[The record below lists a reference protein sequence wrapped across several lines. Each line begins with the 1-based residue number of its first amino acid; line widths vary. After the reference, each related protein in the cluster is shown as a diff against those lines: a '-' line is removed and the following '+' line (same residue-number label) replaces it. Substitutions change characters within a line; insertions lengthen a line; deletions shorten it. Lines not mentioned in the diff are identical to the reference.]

1 MIDLNLIQNYHLCTS
16 EQSERLRSLGFGKDD
31 GFPPAYPSSIL
42 LMFAIDYLYDSYGLR
57 VEAFLTD
64 ICARHHKYTI
74 RVSSDDGGNVQR
86 HTSLTNYYKALS
98 EAVTLALNL
107 IS

>member
-1 MIDLNLIQNYHLCTS
+1 MIDLNLIQKHHLCTS
-16 EQSERLRSLGFGKDD
+16 EQSERLRSLGFGMNDKSQTEC
-31 GFPPAYPSSIL
+31 PSDIL
-42 LMFAIDYLYDSYGLR
+42 LIFAIDYLRDRYGLCI
-57 VEAFLTD
+57 EAFLTD

-86 HTSLTNYYKALS
+86 HTPLTNYYKALS

>member
-1 MIDLNLIQNYHLCTS
+1 MIDLNLIQKHHLCTS
-16 EQSERLRSLGFGKDD
+16 EQSERLRILGFGMND
-31 GFPPAYPSSIL
+31 GSQTEYPSDIL
-42 LMFAIDYLYDSYGLR
+42 LLFAIDYLHDRYGLR

-86 HTSLTNYYKALS
+86 HTSLTSYYKALS
-98 EAVTLALNL
+98 EAVSLALNL